1 MTEEKNINKTEQAI
15 PQSFTTYEHDGTVF
29 KVGCYFSSSG
39 KETLKDILE
48 RSIRRD
54 AKAKMKG

>member
-1 MTEEKNINKTEQAI
+1 MIEENNIEKKAQTT

-29 KVGCYFSSSG
+29 KVGCYYSSSG

-48 RSIRRD
+48 RTIRRD